1 MQKWLFPLFIFV
13 VCIAGCK
20 KQAATRQAACTIST
34 QIPGG
39 YNTSSFTEVTYN
51 QNHCG
56 YLPLGKNNYWIYL
69 DSVFDANGQFQRSFL
84 DTIQFSKTF
93 QTPDGLIWWSLDR
106 QSGMINNYAGYPM
119 YNYSTDSIAYG
130 TAFAWDG
137 RSGKKWFYAIGNSS
151 SQSEWIGYSDADS
164 HCYAQRISTP
174 VQVPAGSFLGC
185 IFFNKKYVYATGVEL
200 STWFKPGVGVLRT
213 EIIGGSVRVST
224 AWLISYYIE

>member
-13 VCIAGCK
+13 VCIVGCK
-20 KQAATRQAACTIST
+20 KQAVPRQAACTTST

-69 DSVFDANGQFQRSFL
+69 DSIFDVNGQFQRSFL
-84 DTIQFSKTF
+84 DTIRFTKTY
-93 QTPDGLIWWSLDR
+93 QTPDGIIWWSLDR
-106 QSGMINNYAGYPM
+106 PGELINNYAGYPK

-130 TAFAWDG
+130 TAFAWG
-137 RSGKKWFYAIGNSS
+137 GSSGYKWFYSIGSS
-151 SQSEWIGYSDADS
+151 FSLSESIPYSDVNS
-164 HCYAQRISTP
+164 PCNAQRVNTP
-174 VQVPAGSFLGC
+174 IQVPAGNFLNC
-185 IFFNKKYVYATGVEL
+185 IFFNKKLVYGTGVEF

-213 EIIGGSVRVST
+213 DMFLGSVRTST
-224 AWLISYYIE
+224 AWLVSYYIE